1 MLENLKTTNV
11 HKDAIPYMI
20 INDVIDVKEYD
31 KLYEQW
37 NNPDH
42 VLWEIFLKKFN
53 VKVVLQ
59 SKVQSIGP
67 FGGEEKEYVGYW
79 FFKQRN
85 DHGSVLVKFKNIE
98 IEYKSNC
105 LLIVDSD
112 QTFSV
117 INKSNKGSMTPD
129 MLNCVVYFD
138 SNQQNK
144 IKDIFFKS

>member
-79 FFKQRN
+79 FFK
-85 DHGSVLVKFKNIE
+85 
-98 IEYKSNC
+98 
-105 LLIVDSD
+105 
-112 QTFSV
+112 
-117 INKSNKGSMTPD
+117 
-129 MLNCVVYFD
+129 
-138 SNQQNK
+138 
-144 IKDIFFKS
+144 